1 MTLTINGQTVQV
13 PAGTTILEAAE
24 KAGIKIP
31 TLCYL
36 KDINKIA
43 ACRMCVVEV
52 EGSDRLA
59 AACDTP
65 VEEGLVVHTN
75 TPKVRK
81 ARRVNME
88 LLLSQHASYCSTCIR
103 SGNCP
108 LQKLAND
115 LNIHEMPYHVH
126 VARGYTDTSTPLVR
140 QASKCIKCM
149 RCVQICEKVQ
159 TMGIWDLAGT
169 GSRTT
174 VDVSGNRTLKTSDC
188 TFCGQC
194 VTHCPTGA
202 LTARDDTVKVLDAL
216 ADPEITTV
224 VQIAPAVRVAWA
236 ESFGLTGK
244 KAATGKM
251 VAALRRLGFDY
262 VFDTNFSADLTI
274 MEEGSEFLERFTHR
288 DRYHWPMFTSCCPGW
303 VRFIKSQFPHYVD
316 CLSTAKSPQ
325 QMFGAVA
332 KTYFAEKI
340 GVDPHRM
347 FVVSIMP
354 CMAKKSE
361 CALPTMRDACGDP
374 DVEAVLTTRE
384 MDRLFRSDNIQP
396 GDLPEEAFDSPL
408 GTGTGAAVIFGATGG
423 VMDAAL
429 RSAYYLVTGQN
440 PDPDAFRDVR
450 GMDGWKEAKFDIPG
464 AGPVSVAVASG
475 LLNTRKLMTALERG
489 EVRYDFVE
497 IMACPGGCAGG
508 GGQPIHDGVELA
520 EKRGSVL
527 WNIDKAAPSRF
538 SHENPEVHE
547 LYREFMKK
555 PLSDVSHHLL
565 HTDHQAWKMPGQ
577 K

>member
-1 MTLTINGQTVQV
+1 MVTLTINGQTVQV

-169 GSRTT
+169 APGPRW
-174 VDVSGNRTLKTSDC
+174 TS
-188 TFCGQC
+188 
-194 VTHCPTGA
+194 PA
-202 LTARDDTVKVLDAL
+202 TA
-216 ADPEITTV
+216 P
-224 VQIAPAVRVAWA
+224 
-236 ESFGLTGK
+236 
-244 KAATGKM
+244 
-251 VAALRRLGFDY
+251 
-262 VFDTNFSADLTI
+262 
-274 MEEGSEFLERFTHR
+274 
-288 DRYHWPMFTSCCPGW
+288 
-303 VRFIKSQFPHYVD
+303 
-316 CLSTAKSPQ
+316 
-325 QMFGAVA
+325 
-332 KTYFAEKI
+332 
-340 GVDPHRM
+340 
-347 FVVSIMP
+347 
-354 CMAKKSE
+354 
-361 CALPTMRDACGDP
+361 
-374 DVEAVLTTRE
+374 
-384 MDRLFRSDNIQP
+384 
-396 GDLPEEAFDSPL
+396 
-408 GTGTGAAVIFGATGG
+408 
-423 VMDAAL
+423 
-429 RSAYYLVTGQN
+429 
-440 PDPDAFRDVR
+440 
-450 GMDGWKEAKFDIPG
+450 
-464 AGPVSVAVASG
+464 
-475 LLNTRKLMTALERG
+475 
-489 EVRYDFVE
+489 
-497 IMACPGGCAGG
+497 
-508 GGQPIHDGVELA
+508 
-520 EKRGSVL
+520 
-527 WNIDKAAPSRF
+527 
-538 SHENPEVHE
+538 
-547 LYREFMKK
+547 
-555 PLSDVSHHLL
+555 
-565 HTDHQAWKMPGQ
+565 
-577 K
+577 